1 MGGFRVEETHGILL
15 REENETLASSSA
27 LGWRSVFTSVQR
39 EKPFEDAY
47 KALPDHLIILHLDGY
62 VRVDRWLGISRDSRM
77 IAPGGTFM
85 VPGGVDFRVRLND
98 PLSTAHFYIRRAVL
112 EEVAQDLYKG
122 DPDRLEFLP
131 RIGEADPL
139 IERLILSLRD
149 EIQAP
154 SAFGETLVDYTARL
168 IGARLI
174 RNHSANEAKV
184 RLEVAAPSDLQRKI
198 ARVTEFVQSQLHR
211 SLQLEDMAGVLD
223 LSVSQLSALFRKGL
237 GQPPHRFLL
246 NLRVAR
252 ARELLATTDLP
263 IAEIAL
269 ACGFSHQEHMTRMFR
284 REIGVTPAA
293 YRRSIS

>member
-1 MGGFRVEETHGILL
+1 MDGFGVGETHGILL
-15 REENETLASSSA
+15 REENETLASSGP

-39 EKPFEDAY
+39 EQPFEDAY

-62 VRVDRWLGISRDSRM
+62 VRVDRWLGISRESRM
-77 IAPGGTFM
+77 IAPGGVFM

-98 PLSTAHFYIRRAVL
+98 PLTTAHFYIRHAVL
-112 EEVAQDLYKG
+112 AEVAQDLYKG
-122 DPDRLEFLP
+122 DPDRLELLP
-131 RIGEADPL
+131 RIGDVDPL

-198 ARVTEFVQSQLHR
+198 ARVTEFVQSNLHR
-211 SLQLEDMAGVLD
+211 SIQLEDMAAVLD

-252 ARELLATTDLP
+252 ARELLATGDLP
-263 IAEIAL
+263 IVEIAL

-284 REIGVTPAA
+284 REIGVTPGA
-293 YRRSIS
+293 YRRSIG